1 MSQVYIP
8 EGYRSPLSVYEM
20 QRAIEFI
27 KNTVQRTL
35 SNYDERFSAVAESG
49 SYNDLSDKPTI
60 PEAYDDT
67 ALAARVTAVE
77 DGKASLQVAAIPGG
91 GGGEEINALVSQ
103 GENSVSVSYYKDGT
117 LPDTLNL
124 NVDSDYFSIPATGYV
139 DEKAAQA
146 QSTAQTYTDLKLTQ
160 KQNTLVS
167 GTNIKTINDESLLG
181 GGNISIGGGIAQFE
195 GTSGIYAPND
205 RRPRNVAN
213 HSFLVTDAIGMEIA
227 SNGSRSLGIVS
238 GYALNCQSAP
248 AGSTVYQVPN
258 TYQNRIIAKMA
269 ENGYAAK
276 NEAASTTQQIVQV
289 LSVKINGSAFT
300 PSSAPNDDA
309 SPIEITVA
317 KTLNPDD
324 AITQIR
330 LFGIMGSYASVHVG
344 NGIKS
349 ESGGRSLMLG
359 GAISKAG
366 SGNDICAVGNAIYT
380 GGNGNAIFGKNHIST
395 KNRWLIAGEGHDTTS
410 GISEGGAVVGK
421 YADIQSDTAFAIG
434 NGTSHTQ
441 RSNLFEIKT
450 NGDIYVN
457 GVKM

>member
-1 MSQVYIP
+1 MNIT
-8 EGYRSPLSVYEM
+8 
-20 QRAIEFI
+20 EFI
-27 KNTVQRTL
+27 KNTVQRSL
-35 SNYDERFSAVAESG
+35 SKYDERFSTVAESG
-49 SYNDLSDKPTI
+49 SYDDLSNKPTI

-67 ALAARVTAVE
+67 TLASRVTANE
-77 DGKASLQVAAIPGG
+77 TAIADRYTKSEADALLDEKASLQVAAIPGG

-103 GENSVSVSYYKDGT
+103 GENSMSVSYYKDGA
-117 LPDTLNL
+117 LPNTLNL

-139 DEKAAQA
+139 DQKAAETQNNA
-146 QSTAQTYTDLKLTQ
+146 QVYTDLKLTQ
-160 KQNTLVS
+160 KQNTLIS

-181 GGNISIGGGIAQFE
+181 NGNISIGGGIAQFDG
-195 GTSGIYAPND
+195 GTGIYAPDD
-205 RRPRNVAN
+205 RQPRNVAN
-213 HSFLVTDAIGMEIA
+213 HSFLVTDAIGM
-227 SNGSRSLGIVS
+227 SMKDSGSRTLAIVS
-238 GYALNCQSAP
+238 GYNINCQSAP
-248 AGSTVYQVPN
+248 AGSTVYQISN
-258 TYQNRIIAKMA
+258 TYQNRIVAKMA
-269 ENGYAAK
+269 EAGYAAK
-276 NEAASTTQQIVQV
+276 NEAASTTEQIVPV
-289 LSVKINGSAFT
+289 TSVRINGSTFT
-300 PSSAPNDDA
+300 PDSAPNDDA

-317 KTLNPDD
+317 RTLNPDD

-330 LFGIMGSYASVHVG
+330 LFGGIGSYASVHVG

-380 GGNGNAIFGKNHIST
+380 GGNGNAIFGRNHIST
-395 KNRWLIAGEGHDTTS
+395 KNRWLIAGEGHDTTN

-421 YADIQSDTAFAIG
+421 YADIQSDTAFAVG

-457 GVKM
+457 GVKMQ